1 MQNLI
6 NIKIAFLLIILPN
19 FAFAYVGPG
28 MGGGL
33 IVAVLGIFVAIFLKF
48 NNSRVYGYISTR
60 VCVCVCKCVKI
71 LILTNDERTKN
82 TKYI

>member
-33 IVAVLGIFVAIFLKF
+33 IVAVLGIFVAIFLALFGVIYYPIKRMI
-48 NNSRVYGYISTR
+48 N
-60 VCVCVCKCVKI
+60 KKKKI
-71 LILTNDERTKN
+71 KKID
-82 TKYI
+82 

>member
-33 IVAVLGIFVAIFLKF
+33 IVAVLGIFVAIFLALFAVIYYPIK
-48 NNSRVYGYISTR
+48 RMIH
-60 VCVCVCKCVKI
+60 KKKKI
-71 LILTNDERTKN
+71 KKID
-82 TKYI
+82 

>member
-33 IVAVLGIFVAIFLKF
+33 IVAVLGIFVAIFLALFGVIYYPIKRII
-48 NNSRVYGYISTR
+48 N
-60 VCVCVCKCVKI
+60 KKKKI
-71 LILTNDERTKN
+71 KKIE
-82 TKYI
+82 

>member
-33 IVAVLGIFVAIFLKF
+33 IVAVLGIFVAIFLALFGVIYYPIKKMI
-48 NNSRVYGYISTR
+48 N
-60 VCVCVCKCVKI
+60 KKKKI
-71 LILTNDERTKN
+71 KKIE
-82 TKYI
+82 

>member
-33 IVAVLGIFVAIFLKF
+33 IVAVLGIFVAIFLALFGVIYYPIKRII
-48 NNSRVYGYISTR
+48 N
-60 VCVCVCKCVKI
+60 KKKKI
-71 LILTNDERTKN
+71 KKID
-82 TKYI
+82 

>member
-33 IVAVLGIFVAIFLKF
+33 IVAVLGIFVAIFLALFGVIYYPIKRMI
-48 NNSRVYGYISTR
+48 NKKKKT
-60 VCVCVCKCVKI
+60 KKI
-71 LILTNDERTKN
+71 E
-82 TKYI
+82 

>member
-33 IVAVLGIFVAIFLKF
+33 IVAVLGIFVAIFLALFGVIYYPIKRMI
-48 NNSRVYGYISTR
+48 N
-60 VCVCVCKCVKI
+60 KKKKI
-71 LILTNDERTKN
+71 KKIE
-82 TKYI
+82 

>member
-28 MGGGL
+28 MGGGF
-33 IVAVLGIFVAIFLKF
+33 IIAVLGIFVAIFLALFAVIYYPIKRMI
-48 NNSRVYGYISTR
+48 N
-60 VCVCVCKCVKI
+60 KKKKI
-71 LILTNDERTKN
+71 KKIE
-82 TKYI
+82 